1 MGTISSA
8 QHCIIS
14 VTVAAEANTGVEHLQ
29 ELFPFRQLSNIWGQF
44 SMAISGELPWK
55 YCWFEPFSF
64 LPAACLQSAPLK
76 VDPGS
81 CQPWA
86 GLWLQACPV
95 QRLRPFVDLGGLRG
109 QLRSYTVK
117 PPLPGSSLCQLHLL
131 SPAPSPAPS
140 PICSYLRPWY
150 IAEHYK
156 TCFPLSQQGGLCVV
170 LSFTICAFLHFF
182 FPELSTHIALQ
193 LRAIRLQAIAKDQLL
208 LGRLLSSQISR
219 ILAFKCRKFTL
230 NFPAP
235 CLKV

>member
-1 MGTISSA
+1 
-8 QHCIIS
+8 
-14 VTVAAEANTGVEHLQ
+14 
-29 ELFPFRQLSNIWGQF
+29 
-44 SMAISGELPWK
+44 MAISRELPWK
-55 YCWFEPFSF
+55 NSWFKPFRF
-64 LPAACLQSAPLK
+64 LLAACLQSASLK
-76 VDPGS
+76 VDPSS

-86 GLWLQACPV
+86 GLWLQACPI
-95 QRLRPFVDLGGLRG
+95 QRLCPFVDLGGLRG

-140 PICSYLRPWY
+140 PICCYRRPTLIHSRALHVSLSASKEGYVLCYLSVSVPFS
-150 IAEHYK
+150 I
-156 TCFPLSQQGGLCVV
+156 
-170 LSFTICAFLHFF
+170 F

-193 LRAIRLQAIAKDQLL
+193 LHAIRLQAIAKDQLL